1 MSWNLYLLECSD
13 GSFYTGITNRL
24 DERVAAHNSGQGAK
38 YTRGR
43 LPVKVLKTL
52 DFPDR
57 SSASKAEA
65 TVKKLRKNRKL
76 DYFSQ
81 YAK

>member
-24 DERVAAHNSGQGAK
+24 DERVAAHNSWQGAK

>member
-24 DERVAAHNSGQGAK
+24 DERIAAHNSGHGAK

-43 LPVKVLKTL
+43 LPVKILKTL
-52 DFPDR
+52 NFPDR

-65 TVKKLRKNRKL
+65 AVKKLRKDQKL
-76 DYFSQ
+76 AYFNQ
-81 YAK
+81 